1 MGNGCELFQPNS
13 QYLFESGHKM
23 AADGARSELLVMIQK
38 GRDVL
43 SRLESIAF
51 IDLLLIH
58 VEDFPN
64 FWIETLRLVEGLQ
77 KRVAYAGAVLQICLD
92 IQACA

>member
-1 MGNGCELFQPNS
+1 
-13 QYLFESGHKM
+13 M
-23 AADGARSELLVMIQK
+23 AADGARSELLVMIRK

-51 IDLLLIH
+51 IDLPSIH

-64 FWIETLRLVEGLQ
+64 FWIETLRLVEGLHE
-77 KRVAYAGAVLQICLD
+77 RVAYAGAVLQICLD
-92 IQACA
+92 IQART